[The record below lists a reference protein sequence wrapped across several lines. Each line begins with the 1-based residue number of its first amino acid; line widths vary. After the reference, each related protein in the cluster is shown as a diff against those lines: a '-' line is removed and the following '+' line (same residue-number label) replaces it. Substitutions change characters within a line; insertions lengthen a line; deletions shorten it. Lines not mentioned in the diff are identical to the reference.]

1 MTVQGISWLGAA
13 LFLLNHSFCA
23 AEPVLVYQYKDSKG
37 ITVFTDKAPAGTR
50 FLLRKYDCLACRVQA
65 QLDWTTTPLFLTEY
79 QPQIQQ
85 AARLQQLDP
94 ALLRAVIH
102 AESGFNPKAR
112 SASGALG
119 LMQIMPATARELGVA
134 DSLNVAENIQAGAA
148 YLKQQLQRFPNQ
160 LGHALAAYNAGP
172 ETVRQ
177 YQGVPPYTETQ
188 RYVSRVQLLL
198 QRYRSASLPVPALA
212 AAPPFTTPADSIPA
226 ATKE

>member
-37 ITVFTDKAPAGTR
+37 VTVFTDKAPAGTR
-50 FLLRKYDCLACRVQA
+50 FRLRKYDCLACRSQT
-65 QLDWTTTPLFLTEY
+65 QLDWDTTPLFLTEFN
-79 QPQIQQ
+79 PQIQQ
-85 AARLQQLDP
+85 AARLLQLDP
-94 ALLRAVIH
+94 ALIRAVIH
-102 AESGFNPKAR
+102 AESGFDAKAR

-119 LMQIMPATARELGVA
+119 LMQIMPATAKELGVD
-134 DSLNVAENIQAGAA
+134 DSLDAAENIQAGSA

-160 LGHALAAYNAGP
+160 LEHALAAYNAGP

-177 YQGVPPYTETQ
+177 YQGVPPYAETQ

-198 QRYRSASLPVPALA
+198 QRYRSASSADEFTPTASIFTVPSDNLAL
-212 AAPPFTTPADSIPA
+212 